1 MTIRV
6 TRLRR
11 QYYSAPLLVFLDGRP
26 VGKLAPSHS
35 GDIRGNGRA
44 QELMVKCDGFGDSPP
59 LSVTDPGAELLL
71 GVLVTYTKHRK
82 LFARTTKSL
91 QAEVMGPAIS
101 RPLGDPAEG

>member
-35 GDIRGNGRA
+35 GDIRGNGRP
-44 QELMVKCDGFGDSPP
+44 QDLMVKCEGFADSSP
-59 LSVTDPGAELLL
+59 LSVTDPGADQLL
-71 GVLVTYTKHRK
+71 GVVVTYTKHRK
-82 LFARTTKSL
+82 LFARATKSL
-91 QAEVMGPAIS
+91 HAQVMGPPIS
-101 RPLGDPAEG
+101 RPLEDEPAG

>member
-11 QYYSAPLLVFLDGRP
+11 QFYSAPLLVFLDGRP
-26 VGKLAPSHS
+26 VGRLAPSDS

-44 QELMVKCDGFGDSPP
+44 QELTVKCEGFLDSPP
-59 LSVTDPGAELLL
+59 LSVIDPGTKLLL

-82 LFARTTKSL
+82 LFARATKSL
-91 QAEVMGPAIS
+91 HAEVMGPAIS
-101 RPLGDPAEG
+101 RPMEDPA

>member
-11 QYYSAPLLVFLDGRP
+11 QYYGETLMVYLDDRP
-26 VGKLAPSHS
+26 VGRLAPSKS

-44 QELMVKCDGFGDSPP
+44 QELLVKCAGFADSPP
-59 LSVTDPGAELLL
+59 LSVTDPGVDLLL

-91 QAEVMGPAIS
+91 HAEVMGPAIR
-101 RPLGDPAEG
+101 RPLEDPSEG